1 MPSKSKAQQRF
12 MGLVHAFNKGD
23 VKGSEVSKKVKDV
36 AKGMKKSD
44 VKKYAST
51 KHKGKPEKVKKE
63 AIDKIREMIR
73 MELEGCGYVMS
84 AKNPSY
90 KLKSPGGTGEEDK
103 KLKEKIKNTEAGFR
117 WNQIPNRG
125 TINFGEYGKYLILN
139 KTKMFVDGK
148 YISGKLKGKKVRW
161 YSKDGQRDARKRKG
175 IPISKTPRFPYVMVK
190 ESILSEGEKE
200 KIEQLLIKYGNTPED
215 AKQMIKKTY
224 DYIKKA
230 YRNANASK
238 KAEIMSG
245 LMKFETTEQF
255 SNLVEK
261 CWKGYM
267 IHPKRKTKKLFG
279 KTYPNCIKKED
290 TLYIEAMSAAQA
302 KAAHKKFKQT
312 GELPPHLKKLVKDLD
327 KVKVKYKVKN
337 IVVPGLEWMADIK
350 DEGFAS
356 DAQRRAAF
364 ASGYKAKGKKKKKN
378 ESIIE
383 SIINEIAS
391 YKQFVKYMNDFYGP
405 KGIYPDKKKRT
416 LKMKDIG
423 TAYSVLLKKKPDFEI
438 GYDSTDR
445 EMLRDILIK
454 MRKLDPDY
462 GASSGDE
469 EKKLYSKYKE
479 SVSEAMD
486 KRQGAEAL
494 QQLGGNRFI
503 AMTGAKHFGV
513 GPNGMSFKIGRNSK
527 RVNHVTID
535 YDRGRDLYNM
545 KFDWVT
551 IKGIKNKK
559 TLKGIYADQL
569 QDMFTKY
576 TGMYTSL

>member
-1 MPSKSKAQQRF
+1 

-73 MELEGCGYVMS
+73 LELESCGYVMS

-103 KLKEKIKNTEAGFR
+103 KLKEKIKNTETGFR
-117 WNQIPNRG
+117 WKQIPNRG

-148 YISGKLKGKKVRW
+148 WISGRLKGKKVRW

-175 IPISKTPRFPYVMVK
+175 IPISKTPHFPFGMVK

-215 AKQMIKKTY
+215 AKQMVSKTY

-238 KAEIMSG
+238 KAEIMSS

-261 CWKGYM
+261 CLKGYM

-279 KTYPNCIKKED
+279 KTYPNCIKKEAVD
-290 TLYIEAMSAAQA
+290 
-302 KAAHKKFKQT
+302 KQ
-312 GELPPHLKKLVKDLD
+312 
-327 KVKVKYKVKN
+327 
-337 IVVPGLEWMADIK
+337 
-350 DEGFAS
+350 
-356 DAQRRAAF
+356 Q
-364 ASGYKAKGKKKKKN
+364 
-378 ESIIE
+378 
-383 SIINEIAS
+383 
-391 YKQFVKYMNDFYGP
+391 
-405 KGIYPDKKKRT
+405 
-416 LKMKDIG
+416 G
-423 TAYSVLLKKKPDFEI
+423 T
-438 GYDSTDR
+438 T
-445 EMLRDILIK
+445 ILN
-454 MRKLDPDY
+454 
-462 GASSGDE
+462 
-469 EKKLYSKYKE
+469 
-479 SVSEAMD
+479 
-486 KRQGAEAL
+486 
-494 QQLGGNRFI
+494 QLGGKRFI
-503 AMTGAKHFGV
+503 MFTGAKHFGV
-513 GPNGMSFKIGRNSK
+513 GKEGLSFKIGRNSK
-527 RVNHVTID
+527 QVNHIKID

-551 IKGIKNKK
+551 KKGIKTKK
-559 TLKGIYADQL
+559 EVKGVYADML
-569 QDMFTKY
+569 QDVFSRH
-576 TGMYTSL
+576 TGMATRF

>member
-103 KLKEKIKNTEAGFR
+103 KLKEKIKNTETGFR
-117 WNQIPNRG
+117 WKQIPNRG

-175 IPISKTPRFPYVMVK
+175 IPISKTPHFPFGMVK

-364 ASGYKAKGKKKKKN
+364 ASGYKAKGKKKKK
-378 ESIIE
+378 
-383 SIINEIAS
+383 
-391 YKQFVKYMNDFYGP
+391 
-405 KGIYPDKKKRT
+405 
-416 LKMKDIG
+416 
-423 TAYSVLLKKKPDFEI
+423 
-438 GYDSTDR
+438 
-445 EMLRDILIK
+445 
-454 MRKLDPDY
+454 
-462 GASSGDE
+462 
-469 EKKLYSKYKE
+469 E

>member
-1 MPSKSKAQQRF
+1 
-12 MGLVHAFNKGD
+12 
-23 VKGSEVSKKVKDV
+23 
-36 AKGMKKSD
+36 
-44 VKKYAST
+44 
-51 KHKGKPEKVKKE
+51 
-63 AIDKIREMIR
+63 
-73 MELEGCGYVMS
+73 
-84 AKNPSY
+84 
-90 KLKSPGGTGEEDK
+90 
-103 KLKEKIKNTEAGFR
+103 
-117 WNQIPNRG
+117 
-125 TINFGEYGKYLILN
+125 
-139 KTKMFVDGK
+139 
-148 YISGKLKGKKVRW
+148 
-161 YSKDGQRDARKRKG
+161 
-175 IPISKTPRFPYVMVK
+175 MVK

-364 ASGYKAKGKKKKKN
+364 ASGYKAKGKKKKK
-378 ESIIE
+378 
-383 SIINEIAS
+383 
-391 YKQFVKYMNDFYGP
+391 
-405 KGIYPDKKKRT
+405 
-416 LKMKDIG
+416 
-423 TAYSVLLKKKPDFEI
+423 
-438 GYDSTDR
+438 
-445 EMLRDILIK
+445 
-454 MRKLDPDY
+454 
-462 GASSGDE
+462 
-469 EKKLYSKYKE
+469 E

>member
-103 KLKEKIKNTEAGFR
+103 KLKEKIKNTETGFR
-117 WNQIPNRG
+117 WKQIPNRG

-148 YISGKLKGKKVRW
+148 WISGRLKGKKVRW

-364 ASGYKAKGKKKKKN
+364 ASGYKAKGKKKKK
-378 ESIIE
+378 
-383 SIINEIAS
+383 
-391 YKQFVKYMNDFYGP
+391 
-405 KGIYPDKKKRT
+405 
-416 LKMKDIG
+416 
-423 TAYSVLLKKKPDFEI
+423 
-438 GYDSTDR
+438 
-445 EMLRDILIK
+445 
-454 MRKLDPDY
+454 
-462 GASSGDE
+462 
-469 EKKLYSKYKE
+469 E

-569 QDMFTKY
+569 QDMFTRY

>member
-103 KLKEKIKNTEAGFR
+103 KLKEKIKNTETGFR
-117 WNQIPNRG
+117 WKQIPNRG

-148 YISGKLKGKKVRW
+148 WISGRLKGKKVRW

-215 AKQMIKKTY
+215 AKQMVSKTY

-238 KAEIMSG
+238 KAEIMSS
-245 LMKFETTEQF
+245 LMKFETMEQF

-261 CWKGYM
+261 CWKVYI

-279 KTYPNCIKKED
+279 KTYPNCIKKEAVD
-290 TLYIEAMSAAQA
+290 
-302 KAAHKKFKQT
+302 KQ
-312 GELPPHLKKLVKDLD
+312 
-327 KVKVKYKVKN
+327 
-337 IVVPGLEWMADIK
+337 
-350 DEGFAS
+350 
-356 DAQRRAAF
+356 Q
-364 ASGYKAKGKKKKKN
+364 
-378 ESIIE
+378 
-383 SIINEIAS
+383 
-391 YKQFVKYMNDFYGP
+391 
-405 KGIYPDKKKRT
+405 
-416 LKMKDIG
+416 G
-423 TAYSVLLKKKPDFEI
+423 T
-438 GYDSTDR
+438 T
-445 EMLRDILIK
+445 ILN
-454 MRKLDPDY
+454 
-462 GASSGDE
+462 
-469 EKKLYSKYKE
+469 
-479 SVSEAMD
+479 
-486 KRQGAEAL
+486 
-494 QQLGGNRFI
+494 QLGGKRFI
-503 AMTGAKHFGV
+503 MFTGAKHFGV
-513 GPNGMSFKIGRNSK
+513 GKEGLSFFKFTAKVIPAKPAPTITIGFCIDFIREILLC
-527 RVNHVTID
+527 VNV
-535 YDRGRDLYNM
+535 LLN
-545 KFDWVT
+545 
-551 IKGIKNKK
+551 
-559 TLKGIYADQL
+559 
-569 QDMFTKY
+569 Y
-576 TGMYTSL
+576 TNNF

>member
-215 AKQMIKKTY
+215 AKQMVSKTY

-238 KAEIMSG
+238 KAEIMSS

-462 GASSGDE
+462 SQ
-469 EKKLYSKYKE
+469 KKE

>member
-63 AIDKIREMIR
+63 AIDKLREMIR

-103 KLKEKIKNTEAGFR
+103 EI
-117 WNQIPNRG
+117 
-125 TINFGEYGKYLILN
+125 
-139 KTKMFVDGK
+139 
-148 YISGKLKGKKVRW
+148 
-161 YSKDGQRDARKRKG
+161 
-175 IPISKTPRFPYVMVK
+175 K

-364 ASGYKAKGKKKKKN
+364 ASGYKAKGKKKKK
-378 ESIIE
+378 
-383 SIINEIAS
+383 
-391 YKQFVKYMNDFYGP
+391 
-405 KGIYPDKKKRT
+405 
-416 LKMKDIG
+416 
-423 TAYSVLLKKKPDFEI
+423 
-438 GYDSTDR
+438 
-445 EMLRDILIK
+445 
-454 MRKLDPDY
+454 
-462 GASSGDE
+462 
-469 EKKLYSKYKE
+469 E

>member
-12 MGLVHAFNKGD
+12 MGLVHSYKKGE
-23 VKGSEVSKKVKDV
+23 VPASKVSKAVKDA
-36 AKGMKKSD
+36 AKSMDTKS

-51 KHKGKPEKVKKE
+51 KHKGKPEKVNKE
-63 AIDKIREMIR
+63 FIIKKIRELLDTE
-73 MELEGCGYVMS
+73 MESCGYTMS
-84 AKNPSY
+84 AKDPSY
-90 KLKSPGGTGEEDK
+90 KLKSPGGTGDEDRR
-103 KLKEKIKNTEAGFR
+103 LKEVVT
-117 WNQIPNRG
+117 
-125 TINFGEYGKYLILN
+125 
-139 KTKMFVDGK
+139 
-148 YISGKLKGKKVRW
+148 
-161 YSKDGQRDARKRKG
+161 
-175 IPISKTPRFPYVMVK
+175 
-190 ESILSEGEKE
+190 EGEKE
-200 KIEQLLIKYGNTPED
+200 KIEKLLIKYGNTPED

-245 LMKFETTEQF
+245 LMKFETTEDF
-255 SNLVEK
+255 GNLVEK

-279 KTYPNCIKKED
+279 KTYPNCVKKENVNEMIGV
-290 TLYIEAMSAAQA
+290 LNEMGYR
-302 KAAHKKFKQT
+302 
-312 GELPPHLKKLVKDLD
+312 
-327 KVKVKYKVKN
+327 
-337 IVVPGLEWMADIK
+337 
-350 DEGFAS
+350 GF
-356 DAQRRAAF
+356 
-364 ASGYKAKGKKKKKN
+364 
-378 ESIIE
+378 I
-383 SIINEIAS
+383 
-391 YKQFVKYMNDFYGP
+391 KYMNDFYGP

-416 LKMKDIG
+416 LGQKEIG
-423 TAYSVLLKKKPDFEI
+423 MAYSVLLKKKPNFEI
-438 GYDSTDR
+438 GFDSTDR

-454 MRKLDPDY
+454 LRKLDPDY
-462 GASSGDE
+462 SQ
-469 EKKLYSKYKE
+469 KKE

-494 QQLGGNRFI
+494 KQIGGNRFI

-559 TLKGIYADQL
+559 TLKGVYADQL
-569 QDMFTKY
+569 AKAFEKY

>member
-103 KLKEKIKNTEAGFR
+103 KLKEKIKNTETGFR
-117 WNQIPNRG
+117 WKQIPNRG

-148 YISGKLKGKKVRW
+148 WISGRLKGKKVRW

-175 IPISKTPRFPYVMVK
+175 IPISKTPHFPFGMVK

-200 KIEQLLIKYGNTPED
+200 KIEQLLIKYGNTPKD

-364 ASGYKAKGKKKKKN
+364 ASGYKAKGKKKKK
-378 ESIIE
+378 
-383 SIINEIAS
+383 
-391 YKQFVKYMNDFYGP
+391 
-405 KGIYPDKKKRT
+405 
-416 LKMKDIG
+416 
-423 TAYSVLLKKKPDFEI
+423 
-438 GYDSTDR
+438 
-445 EMLRDILIK
+445 
-454 MRKLDPDY
+454 
-462 GASSGDE
+462 
-469 EKKLYSKYKE
+469 E

>member
-23 VKGSEVSKKVKDV
+23 VKGAEVSKKVKDV

-73 MELEGCGYVMS
+73 LELESCGYVMS

-103 KLKEKIKNTEAGFR
+103 KLKEKIKNTETGFR
-117 WNQIPNRG
+117 WKQIPNRG

-148 YISGKLKGKKVRW
+148 WISGRLKGKKVRW

-175 IPISKTPRFPYVMVK
+175 IPISKTPHFPFGMVK

-364 ASGYKAKGKKKKKN
+364 ASGYKAKGKKKKK
-378 ESIIE
+378 
-383 SIINEIAS
+383 
-391 YKQFVKYMNDFYGP
+391 
-405 KGIYPDKKKRT
+405 
-416 LKMKDIG
+416 
-423 TAYSVLLKKKPDFEI
+423 
-438 GYDSTDR
+438 
-445 EMLRDILIK
+445 
-454 MRKLDPDY
+454 
-462 GASSGDE
+462 
-469 EKKLYSKYKE
+469 E

>member
-103 KLKEKIKNTEAGFR
+103 KLKEKIKNTETGFR
-117 WNQIPNRG
+117 WKQIPNRG

-148 YISGKLKGKKVRW
+148 WISGRLKGKKVRW

-175 IPISKTPRFPYVMVK
+175 IPISKTPHFPFGMVK

-215 AKQMIKKTY
+215 AKQMVSKTY

-238 KAEIMSG
+238 KAEIMSS

-279 KTYPNCIKKED
+279 KTYPNCIKKEAVD
-290 TLYIEAMSAAQA
+290 
-302 KAAHKKFKQT
+302 KQ
-312 GELPPHLKKLVKDLD
+312 
-327 KVKVKYKVKN
+327 
-337 IVVPGLEWMADIK
+337 
-350 DEGFAS
+350 
-356 DAQRRAAF
+356 Q
-364 ASGYKAKGKKKKKN
+364 
-378 ESIIE
+378 
-383 SIINEIAS
+383 
-391 YKQFVKYMNDFYGP
+391 
-405 KGIYPDKKKRT
+405 
-416 LKMKDIG
+416 G
-423 TAYSVLLKKKPDFEI
+423 T
-438 GYDSTDR
+438 T
-445 EMLRDILIK
+445 ILN
-454 MRKLDPDY
+454 
-462 GASSGDE
+462 
-469 EKKLYSKYKE
+469 
-479 SVSEAMD
+479 
-486 KRQGAEAL
+486 
-494 QQLGGNRFI
+494 QLGGKRFI
-503 AMTGAKHFGV
+503 MFTGAKHFGV
-513 GPNGMSFKIGRNSK
+513 GKEGLSFKIGRNSK
-527 RVNHVTID
+527 QVNHIKID

-551 IKGIKNKK
+551 KKGIKTKK
-559 TLKGIYADQL
+559 EVKGVYADML
-569 QDMFTKY
+569 QDVFSRH
-576 TGMYTSL
+576 TGMATRF

>member
-103 KLKEKIKNTEAGFR
+103 KLKEKIKNTETGFR

-148 YISGKLKGKKVRW
+148 WISGRLKGKKVRW

-175 IPISKTPRFPYVMVK
+175 IPISKTPHFPFGMVK

-364 ASGYKAKGKKKKKN
+364 ASGYKAKGKKKKK
-378 ESIIE
+378 
-383 SIINEIAS
+383 
-391 YKQFVKYMNDFYGP
+391 
-405 KGIYPDKKKRT
+405 
-416 LKMKDIG
+416 
-423 TAYSVLLKKKPDFEI
+423 
-438 GYDSTDR
+438 
-445 EMLRDILIK
+445 
-454 MRKLDPDY
+454 
-462 GASSGDE
+462 
-469 EKKLYSKYKE
+469 E

>member
-125 TINFGEYGKYLILN
+125 TINFGDYGKYLILN

-364 ASGYKAKGKKKKKN
+364 ASGYKAKGKKKKK
-378 ESIIE
+378 
-383 SIINEIAS
+383 
-391 YKQFVKYMNDFYGP
+391 
-405 KGIYPDKKKRT
+405 
-416 LKMKDIG
+416 
-423 TAYSVLLKKKPDFEI
+423 
-438 GYDSTDR
+438 
-445 EMLRDILIK
+445 
-454 MRKLDPDY
+454 
-462 GASSGDE
+462 
-469 EKKLYSKYKE
+469 E

-486 KRQGAEAL
+486 KRQGAETL
-494 QQLGGNRFI
+494 KQLGGNRFI

-576 TGMYTSL
+576 TGMYTSLW

>member
-125 TINFGEYGKYLILN
+125 TINFGDYGKYLILN

-462 GASSGDE
+462 SQ
-469 EKKLYSKYKE
+469 KKE

-576 TGMYTSL
+576 TGMYTSLW

>member
-1 MPSKSKAQQRF
+1 

-73 MELEGCGYVMS
+73 LELESCGYVMS

-103 KLKEKIKNTEAGFR
+103 KLKEKIKNTETGFR
-117 WNQIPNRG
+117 WKQIPNRG

-148 YISGKLKGKKVRW
+148 WISGRLKGKKVRW

-175 IPISKTPRFPYVMVK
+175 IPISKTPHFPFGMVK

-215 AKQMIKKTY
+215 AKQMVSKTY

-238 KAEIMSG
+238 KAEIMSS

-279 KTYPNCIKKED
+279 KTYPNCIKKEAVD
-290 TLYIEAMSAAQA
+290 
-302 KAAHKKFKQT
+302 KQ
-312 GELPPHLKKLVKDLD
+312 
-327 KVKVKYKVKN
+327 
-337 IVVPGLEWMADIK
+337 
-350 DEGFAS
+350 
-356 DAQRRAAF
+356 Q
-364 ASGYKAKGKKKKKN
+364 
-378 ESIIE
+378 
-383 SIINEIAS
+383 
-391 YKQFVKYMNDFYGP
+391 
-405 KGIYPDKKKRT
+405 
-416 LKMKDIG
+416 G
-423 TAYSVLLKKKPDFEI
+423 T
-438 GYDSTDR
+438 T
-445 EMLRDILIK
+445 ILN
-454 MRKLDPDY
+454 
-462 GASSGDE
+462 
-469 EKKLYSKYKE
+469 
-479 SVSEAMD
+479 
-486 KRQGAEAL
+486 
-494 QQLGGNRFI
+494 QLGGKRFI
-503 AMTGAKHFGV
+503 MFTGAKHFGV
-513 GPNGMSFKIGRNSK
+513 GKEGLSFKIGRNSK
-527 RVNHVTID
+527 QVNHIKID

-551 IKGIKNKK
+551 KKGIKTKK
-559 TLKGIYADQL
+559 EVKGVYADML
-569 QDMFTKY
+569 QDVFSRH
-576 TGMYTSL
+576 TGMATRF

>member
-44 VKKYAST
+44 VNKYASR

-103 KLKEKIKNTEAGFR
+103 KLKEKIKNTETGFR
-117 WNQIPNRG
+117 WKQIPNRG

-148 YISGKLKGKKVRW
+148 WISGRLKGKKVRW

-175 IPISKTPRFPYVMVK
+175 IPISKTPHFPFGMVK

-364 ASGYKAKGKKKKKN
+364 ASGYKAKGKKKKK
-378 ESIIE
+378 
-383 SIINEIAS
+383 
-391 YKQFVKYMNDFYGP
+391 
-405 KGIYPDKKKRT
+405 
-416 LKMKDIG
+416 
-423 TAYSVLLKKKPDFEI
+423 
-438 GYDSTDR
+438 
-445 EMLRDILIK
+445 
-454 MRKLDPDY
+454 
-462 GASSGDE
+462 
-469 EKKLYSKYKE
+469 E

>member
-117 WNQIPNRG
+117 WKQIPNRG
-125 TINFGEYGKYLILN
+125 TINFGDYGKYLILN

-462 GASSGDE
+462 SQ
-469 EKKLYSKYKE
+469 KKE

-494 QQLGGNRFI
+494 KQLGGNRFI

>member
-1 MPSKSKAQQRF
+1 

-73 MELEGCGYVMS
+73 LELESCGYVMS

-103 KLKEKIKNTEAGFR
+103 KLKEKIKNTETGFR
-117 WNQIPNRG
+117 WKQIPNRG

-148 YISGKLKGKKVRW
+148 WISGRLKGKKVRW

-364 ASGYKAKGKKKKKN
+364 ASGYKAKGKKKKK
-378 ESIIE
+378 
-383 SIINEIAS
+383 
-391 YKQFVKYMNDFYGP
+391 
-405 KGIYPDKKKRT
+405 
-416 LKMKDIG
+416 
-423 TAYSVLLKKKPDFEI
+423 
-438 GYDSTDR
+438 
-445 EMLRDILIK
+445 
-454 MRKLDPDY
+454 
-462 GASSGDE
+462 
-469 EKKLYSKYKE
+469 E

>member
-1 MPSKSKAQQRF
+1 
-12 MGLVHAFNKGD
+12 
-23 VKGSEVSKKVKDV
+23 
-36 AKGMKKSD
+36 MKKSD

-73 MELEGCGYVMS
+73 MELESCGYVMS

-148 YISGKLKGKKVRW
+148 WISGRLKGKKVRW

-175 IPISKTPRFPYVMVK
+175 IPISKTPHFPFGMVK

-364 ASGYKAKGKKKKKN
+364 ASGYKAKGKKKKK
-378 ESIIE
+378 
-383 SIINEIAS
+383 
-391 YKQFVKYMNDFYGP
+391 
-405 KGIYPDKKKRT
+405 
-416 LKMKDIG
+416 
-423 TAYSVLLKKKPDFEI
+423 
-438 GYDSTDR
+438 
-445 EMLRDILIK
+445 
-454 MRKLDPDY
+454 
-462 GASSGDE
+462 
-469 EKKLYSKYKE
+469 E

>member
-84 AKNPSY
+84 AKNTSY

-103 KLKEKIKNTEAGFR
+103 KLKEKIKNTETGFR
-117 WNQIPNRG
+117 WKQIPNRG

-148 YISGKLKGKKVRW
+148 WISGRLKGKKVRW

-175 IPISKTPRFPYVMVK
+175 IPISKTPHFPFGMVK

-364 ASGYKAKGKKKKKN
+364 ASGYKAKGKKKKK
-378 ESIIE
+378 
-383 SIINEIAS
+383 
-391 YKQFVKYMNDFYGP
+391 
-405 KGIYPDKKKRT
+405 
-416 LKMKDIG
+416 
-423 TAYSVLLKKKPDFEI
+423 
-438 GYDSTDR
+438 
-445 EMLRDILIK
+445 
-454 MRKLDPDY
+454 
-462 GASSGDE
+462 
-469 EKKLYSKYKE
+469 E

>member
-103 KLKEKIKNTEAGFR
+103 KLKEKIKNTETGFR
-117 WNQIPNRG
+117 WKQIPNRG

-148 YISGKLKGKKVRW
+148 WISGRLKGKKVRW

-175 IPISKTPRFPYVMVK
+175 IPISKTPHFPFGMVK

-302 KAAHKKFKQT
+302 KAAHKKFKET

-364 ASGYKAKGKKKKKN
+364 ASGYKAKGKKKK
-378 ESIIE
+378 
-383 SIINEIAS
+383 
-391 YKQFVKYMNDFYGP
+391 
-405 KGIYPDKKKRT
+405 
-416 LKMKDIG
+416 
-423 TAYSVLLKKKPDFEI
+423 
-438 GYDSTDR
+438 
-445 EMLRDILIK
+445 
-454 MRKLDPDY
+454 
-462 GASSGDE
+462 
-469 EKKLYSKYKE
+469 KE

>member
-73 MELEGCGYVMS
+73 LELESCGYVMS

-103 KLKEKIKNTEAGFR
+103 KLKEKIKNTETGFR
-117 WNQIPNRG
+117 WKQIPNRG

-148 YISGKLKGKKVRW
+148 WISGRLKGKKVRW

-175 IPISKTPRFPYVMVK
+175 IPISKTPHFPFGMVK

-364 ASGYKAKGKKKKKN
+364 ASGYKAKGKKKKK
-378 ESIIE
+378 
-383 SIINEIAS
+383 
-391 YKQFVKYMNDFYGP
+391 
-405 KGIYPDKKKRT
+405 
-416 LKMKDIG
+416 
-423 TAYSVLLKKKPDFEI
+423 
-438 GYDSTDR
+438 
-445 EMLRDILIK
+445 
-454 MRKLDPDY
+454 
-462 GASSGDE
+462 
-469 EKKLYSKYKE
+469 E

-513 GPNGMSFKIGRNSK
+513 GPNGMRFKIGRNSK

>member
-364 ASGYKAKGKKKKKN
+364 ASGYKAKGKKKKK
-378 ESIIE
+378 
-383 SIINEIAS
+383 
-391 YKQFVKYMNDFYGP
+391 
-405 KGIYPDKKKRT
+405 
-416 LKMKDIG
+416 
-423 TAYSVLLKKKPDFEI
+423 
-438 GYDSTDR
+438 
-445 EMLRDILIK
+445 
-454 MRKLDPDY
+454 
-462 GASSGDE
+462 
-469 EKKLYSKYKE
+469 E

>member
-103 KLKEKIKNTEAGFR
+103 KLKEKIKNTETGFR
-117 WNQIPNRG
+117 WKQIPNRG

-148 YISGKLKGKKVRW
+148 WISGRLKGKKVRW

-175 IPISKTPRFPYVMVK
+175 IPISKTPHFPFGMVK

-238 KAEIMSG
+238 KAEIMSS
-245 LMKFETTEQF
+245 LMKFETMEQF

-279 KTYPNCIKKED
+279 KTYPNCIKKEAVD
-290 TLYIEAMSAAQA
+290 
-302 KAAHKKFKQT
+302 KQ
-312 GELPPHLKKLVKDLD
+312 
-327 KVKVKYKVKN
+327 
-337 IVVPGLEWMADIK
+337 
-350 DEGFAS
+350 
-356 DAQRRAAF
+356 Q
-364 ASGYKAKGKKKKKN
+364 
-378 ESIIE
+378 
-383 SIINEIAS
+383 
-391 YKQFVKYMNDFYGP
+391 
-405 KGIYPDKKKRT
+405 
-416 LKMKDIG
+416 G
-423 TAYSVLLKKKPDFEI
+423 T
-438 GYDSTDR
+438 T
-445 EMLRDILIK
+445 ILN
-454 MRKLDPDY
+454 
-462 GASSGDE
+462 
-469 EKKLYSKYKE
+469 
-479 SVSEAMD
+479 
-486 KRQGAEAL
+486 
-494 QQLGGNRFI
+494 QLGGKRFI
-503 AMTGAKHFGV
+503 MFTGAKHFGV
-513 GPNGMSFKIGRNSK
+513 GKEGLSFKIGRNSK
-527 RVNHVTID
+527 QVNHIKID

-551 IKGIKNKK
+551 KKGIKTKK
-559 TLKGIYADQL
+559 EVKGVYADML
-569 QDMFTKY
+569 QDVFSRH
-576 TGMYTSL
+576 TGMATRF

>member
-1 MPSKSKAQQRF
+1 

-73 MELEGCGYVMS
+73 LELESCGYVMS

-103 KLKEKIKNTEAGFR
+103 KLKEKIKNTETGFR
-117 WNQIPNRG
+117 WKQIPNRG

-148 YISGKLKGKKVRW
+148 WISGRLKGKKVRW

-175 IPISKTPRFPYVMVK
+175 IPISKTPHFPFGMVK

-215 AKQMIKKTY
+215 AKQMVSKTY

-238 KAEIMSG
+238 KAEIMSS
-245 LMKFETTEQF
+245 LMKFETMEQF

-279 KTYPNCIKKED
+279 KTYPNCIKKEAVD
-290 TLYIEAMSAAQA
+290 
-302 KAAHKKFKQT
+302 KQ
-312 GELPPHLKKLVKDLD
+312 
-327 KVKVKYKVKN
+327 
-337 IVVPGLEWMADIK
+337 
-350 DEGFAS
+350 
-356 DAQRRAAF
+356 Q
-364 ASGYKAKGKKKKKN
+364 
-378 ESIIE
+378 
-383 SIINEIAS
+383 
-391 YKQFVKYMNDFYGP
+391 
-405 KGIYPDKKKRT
+405 
-416 LKMKDIG
+416 G
-423 TAYSVLLKKKPDFEI
+423 T
-438 GYDSTDR
+438 T
-445 EMLRDILIK
+445 ILN
-454 MRKLDPDY
+454 
-462 GASSGDE
+462 
-469 EKKLYSKYKE
+469 
-479 SVSEAMD
+479 
-486 KRQGAEAL
+486 
-494 QQLGGNRFI
+494 QLGGKRFI
-503 AMTGAKHFGV
+503 MFTGAKHFGV
-513 GPNGMSFKIGRNSK
+513 GKEGLSFKIGRNSK
-527 RVNHVTID
+527 QVNHIKID

-545 KFDWVT
+545 IFDWVT
-551 IKGIKNKK
+551 KKGIKTKK
-559 TLKGIYADQL
+559 EVKGVYADML
-569 QDMFTKY
+569 QDVFSRH
-576 TGMYTSL
+576 TGMATRF

>member
-148 YISGKLKGKKVRW
+148 WISGRLKGKKVRW

-175 IPISKTPRFPYVMVK
+175 IPISKTPHFPFGMVK

-364 ASGYKAKGKKKKKN
+364 ASGYKAKGKKKKK
-378 ESIIE
+378 
-383 SIINEIAS
+383 
-391 YKQFVKYMNDFYGP
+391 
-405 KGIYPDKKKRT
+405 
-416 LKMKDIG
+416 
-423 TAYSVLLKKKPDFEI
+423 
-438 GYDSTDR
+438 
-445 EMLRDILIK
+445 
-454 MRKLDPDY
+454 
-462 GASSGDE
+462 
-469 EKKLYSKYKE
+469 E
-479 SVSEAMD
+479 SVSEVMD

-569 QDMFTKY
+569 QDMFTRY

>member
-103 KLKEKIKNTEAGFR
+103 KLKEKIKNTETGFR
-117 WNQIPNRG
+117 WKQIPNRG

-148 YISGKLKGKKVRW
+148 WISGRLKGKKVRW

-175 IPISKTPRFPYVMVK
+175 IPISKTPHFPFGMVK

-215 AKQMIKKTY
+215 AKQMVSKTY

-238 KAEIMSG
+238 KAEIMSS
-245 LMKFETTEQF
+245 LMKFETMEQF

-279 KTYPNCIKKED
+279 KTYPNCIKKEAVD
-290 TLYIEAMSAAQA
+290 
-302 KAAHKKFKQT
+302 KQ
-312 GELPPHLKKLVKDLD
+312 
-327 KVKVKYKVKN
+327 
-337 IVVPGLEWMADIK
+337 
-350 DEGFAS
+350 
-356 DAQRRAAF
+356 Q
-364 ASGYKAKGKKKKKN
+364 
-378 ESIIE
+378 
-383 SIINEIAS
+383 
-391 YKQFVKYMNDFYGP
+391 
-405 KGIYPDKKKRT
+405 
-416 LKMKDIG
+416 G
-423 TAYSVLLKKKPDFEI
+423 T
-438 GYDSTDR
+438 T
-445 EMLRDILIK
+445 ILN
-454 MRKLDPDY
+454 
-462 GASSGDE
+462 
-469 EKKLYSKYKE
+469 
-479 SVSEAMD
+479 
-486 KRQGAEAL
+486 
-494 QQLGGNRFI
+494 QLGGKRFI
-503 AMTGAKHFGV
+503 MFTGAKHFGV
-513 GPNGMSFKIGRNSK
+513 GKEGLSFKIGRNSK
-527 RVNHVTID
+527 QVNHIKID

-551 IKGIKNKK
+551 KKGIKTKK
-559 TLKGIYADQL
+559 EVKGVYADML
-569 QDMFTKY
+569 QDVFSRH
-576 TGMYTSL
+576 TGMATRF

>member
-117 WNQIPNRG
+117 WKQIPNRG
-125 TINFGEYGKYLILN
+125 TINFGDYGKYLILN

-364 ASGYKAKGKKKKKN
+364 ASGYKAKGKKKKK
-378 ESIIE
+378 
-383 SIINEIAS
+383 
-391 YKQFVKYMNDFYGP
+391 
-405 KGIYPDKKKRT
+405 
-416 LKMKDIG
+416 
-423 TAYSVLLKKKPDFEI
+423 
-438 GYDSTDR
+438 
-445 EMLRDILIK
+445 
-454 MRKLDPDY
+454 
-462 GASSGDE
+462 
-469 EKKLYSKYKE
+469 E

-494 QQLGGNRFI
+494 KQLGGNRFI

>member
-103 KLKEKIKNTEAGFR
+103 EI
-117 WNQIPNRG
+117 
-125 TINFGEYGKYLILN
+125 
-139 KTKMFVDGK
+139 
-148 YISGKLKGKKVRW
+148 
-161 YSKDGQRDARKRKG
+161 
-175 IPISKTPRFPYVMVK
+175 K

-364 ASGYKAKGKKKKKN
+364 ASGYKAKGKKKKK
-378 ESIIE
+378 
-383 SIINEIAS
+383 
-391 YKQFVKYMNDFYGP
+391 
-405 KGIYPDKKKRT
+405 
-416 LKMKDIG
+416 
-423 TAYSVLLKKKPDFEI
+423 
-438 GYDSTDR
+438 
-445 EMLRDILIK
+445 
-454 MRKLDPDY
+454 
-462 GASSGDE
+462 
-469 EKKLYSKYKE
+469 E